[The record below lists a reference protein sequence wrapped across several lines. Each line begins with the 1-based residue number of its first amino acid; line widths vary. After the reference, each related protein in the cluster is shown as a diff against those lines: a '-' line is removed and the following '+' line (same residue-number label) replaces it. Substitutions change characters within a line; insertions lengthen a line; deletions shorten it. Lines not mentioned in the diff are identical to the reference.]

1 MQIKKLF
8 TLFSLCFVCLTAGS
22 KGWYYQNIAAPEG
35 LSDGFE
41 FCSIAKQDP
50 ALSRIPFILLT
61 ARVEAKSRDRGLSL
75 GADAYLPKPFE
86 NELLVKTVNELM
98 GKASS

>member
-1 MQIKKLF
+1 MMP
-8 TLFSLCFVCLTAGS
+8 VM
-22 KGWYYQNIAAPEG
+22 
-35 LSDGFE
+35 DGFE

-50 ALSRIPFILLT
+50 ALSMIPFILLT

-86 NELLVKTVNELM
+86 NELLVKTVNELL